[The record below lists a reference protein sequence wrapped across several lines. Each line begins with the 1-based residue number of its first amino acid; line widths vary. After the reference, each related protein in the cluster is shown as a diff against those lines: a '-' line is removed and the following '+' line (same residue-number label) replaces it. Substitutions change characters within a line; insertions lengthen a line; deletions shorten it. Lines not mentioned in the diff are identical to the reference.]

1 MKLTK
6 QIIDGFVSYIDL
18 KDIKE
23 FVKNQPR
30 ISKENQEKKQNTSN
44 KKI

>member
-1 MKLTK
+1 MKITK

-23 FVKNQPR
+23 FIKKYPESV
-30 ISKENQEKKQNTSN
+30 KENEEKKQNTSN
-44 KKI
+44 PKL

>member
-1 MKLTK
+1 MKITK

-23 FVKNQPR
+23 FVKNHPKL
-30 ISKENQEKKQNTSN
+30 SKESEEENKNTSN

>member
-18 KDIKE
+18 KDIRE
-23 FVKNQPR
+23 FVKNQTKL
-30 ISKENQEKKQNTSN
+30 SKENQKEKQDTYN

>member
-1 MKLTK
+1 MKITK

-23 FVKNQPR
+23 FVKNHPE
-30 ISKENQEKKQNTSN
+30 SVKEKEQEQNTSN
-44 KKI
+44 PKL